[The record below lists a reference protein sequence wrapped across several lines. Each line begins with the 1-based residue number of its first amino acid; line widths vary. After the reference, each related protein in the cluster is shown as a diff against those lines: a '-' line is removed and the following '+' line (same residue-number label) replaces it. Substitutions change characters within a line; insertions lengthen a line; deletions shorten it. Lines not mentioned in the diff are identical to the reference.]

1 MASIIAHPIIGKL
14 SSNDY
19 IVYITFQSIQT
30 QSVLLQQRALL
41 TLKHVVKTLAGRR
54 LANDRKMFY
63 NVGELLYYILLL
75 SSIIADNRAVVCE
88 HFRIMGETHST
99 SVIIRGTCYIS
110 KCCSRYSLCVAFYC
124 IGWECRVC

>member
-1 MASIIAHPIIGKL
+1 MASIIAHPINGKL

-19 IVYITFQSIQT
+19 IVYVIFQSIQT

-75 SSIIADNRAVVCE
+75 SSITADNRAIVCE
-88 HFRIMGETHST
+88 YFRIMGETHTT
-99 SVIIRGTCYIS
+99 SVIIRGTVHVIP
-110 KCCSRYSLCVAFYC
+110 AN
-124 IGWECRVC
+124 